1 MRNGGNNAW
10 LAAQYG
16 GIHGLEISSGIAG
29 KSMAIFAVGL

>member
-16 GIHGLEISSGIAG
+16 GSHVLQSSLRAAG
-29 KSMAIFAVGL
+29 ESMAKFSRKR